1 MRGVRVLMLAGA
13 MILAGAAH
21 GAMADPGNGNG
32 YGNGGG
38 NGNGYGWGNGN
49 GGGHGNNHGAPLPVA
64 GVGLPV
70 LAAAGLYFAIR
81 NRRRG

>member
-1 MRGVRVLMLAGA
+1 MRGVRVLLFAGAMVLAGA
-13 MILAGAAH
+13 VQGAL
-21 GAMADPGNGNG
+21 ADPGN
-32 YGNGGG
+32 GNGGG

-70 LAAAGLYFAIR
+70 LAAAGLYFVIR